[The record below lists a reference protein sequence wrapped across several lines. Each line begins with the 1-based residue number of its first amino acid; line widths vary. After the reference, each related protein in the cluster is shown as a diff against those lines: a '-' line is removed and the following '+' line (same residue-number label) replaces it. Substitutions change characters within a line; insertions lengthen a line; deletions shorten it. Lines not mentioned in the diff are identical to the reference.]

1 MSSTEFPVSA
11 ISDPLCV
18 RGKFFGAGAEMTLIK
33 GVSFGPFPAG
43 TFPDGGCDQAGK
55 IGECLGANTIRV
67 DEVPTMEFMHTCA
80 GLGLRVF
87 ITLPLD
93 HLHEFSTGEGE
104 FEKAGESLATIVS
117 QFRGHPA
124 LAGYFVGNEIETTVI
139 RWMGISNLIEEL
151 EQLIEI
157 GHEVDPGALF
167 SYANS
172 LATENLL
179 PRNQDFVAFNLYPKS
194 GEELAT
200 DLAHLQNLAGDKPL
214 LISRLG
220 VDSSVV
226 GEEVQADLLAGFI
239 ECCGAAGVAGTVVF
253 SWSDLRVSRGQTV
266 GTRHFGMCRRDQ
278 SQKPVIEKIREIWKG
293 KHRPGDF
300 LRPSRACRMS
310 VIVCT
315 ERGSEHLVPCLDSL
329 TSLDYPDYEILL
341 VNEDA
346 DLRVE
351 EIAATYP
358 MVQSIA
364 GEGKGV
370 GASRNRGA
378 AAATG
383 EILVYTGDDCVAGKD
398 WLKWIVHLL
407 SEEVGIGGVGGPIVA
422 SRPETSRQAIITA
435 APGAVVQVL
444 LSDTRAE
451 YLPGYNF
458 AIRRTVWEELGGFNL
473 SFVDAGGDVDFCWR
487 AIEKGIALGF
497 HPAAQVRRP
506 QRYSFG
512 SYLKDQVNHG
522 CA

>member
-1 MSSTEFPVSA
+1 
-11 ISDPLCV
+11 
-18 RGKFFGAGAEMTLIK
+18 MTLIK

-293 KHRPGDF
+293 KHRP
-300 LRPSRACRMS
+300 
-310 VIVCT
+310 
-315 ERGSEHLVPCLDSL
+315 
-329 TSLDYPDYEILL
+329 
-341 VNEDA
+341 
-346 DLRVE
+346 
-351 EIAATYP
+351 
-358 MVQSIA
+358 
-364 GEGKGV
+364 
-370 GASRNRGA
+370 
-378 AAATG
+378 
-383 EILVYTGDDCVAGKD
+383 
-398 WLKWIVHLL
+398 
-407 SEEVGIGGVGGPIVA
+407 
-422 SRPETSRQAIITA
+422 
-435 APGAVVQVL
+435 
-444 LSDTRAE
+444 
-451 YLPGYNF
+451 
-458 AIRRTVWEELGGFNL
+458 
-473 SFVDAGGDVDFCWR
+473 
-487 AIEKGIALGF
+487 
-497 HPAAQVRRP
+497 
-506 QRYSFG
+506 
-512 SYLKDQVNHG
+512 
-522 CA
+522 